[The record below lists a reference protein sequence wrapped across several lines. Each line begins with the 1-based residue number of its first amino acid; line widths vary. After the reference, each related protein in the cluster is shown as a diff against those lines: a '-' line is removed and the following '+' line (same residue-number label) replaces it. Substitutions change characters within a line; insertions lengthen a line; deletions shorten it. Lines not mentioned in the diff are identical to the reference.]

1 MREHREIKR
10 LAEVCV
16 GSWWQGQKLRP
27 LRSALLFHHGTLL
40 PLNAVEWVIIMGST
54 SELLEEDQ
62 LLSLSL
68 GLFPGWLCR
77 DSKTRVG
84 KEGWEECRVS

>member
-1 MREHREIKR
+1 MAGAEAE
-10 LAEVCV
+10 ASEVC
-16 GSWWQGQKLRP
+16 SSLSPW
-27 LRSALLFHHGTLL
+27 HLL
-40 PLNAVEWVIIMGST
+40 PLNAVGWVIIMGST

>member
-27 LRSALLFHHGTLL
+27 LRSALLFHCGAQ
-40 PLNAVEWVIIMGST
+40 LNTVEGMIVMGST

-62 LLSLSL
+62 LLSL
-68 GLFPGWLCR
+68 
-77 DSKTRVG
+77 
-84 KEGWEECRVS
+84 